1 MKKQKLISQ
10 IKPVV
15 IIMLVCVV
23 VLVCMSLGK
32 SLKHSGYFTVKNIVV
47 NEHLQELS
55 SLRGCNIFSVNLSKV
70 SGYLLAKYP
79 DYRQI
84 RLIRILPDKL
94 FIYFSRRVPVA
105 RVKLYREFYV
115 DKDAVLFNIGSVED
129 VREVPRLTGFDSI
142 IFGPKAGKK
151 YPLKPLEEALNIIK
165 EFSLNKSLQ
174 EYRINRIDLA
184 HNRNLILYLSL
195 QDPSLLLEVRLG
207 QDSIKDKI
215 NILGS
220 VLWQAKADSLNI
232 KYIDLRFKEPVI
244 KFADPDR
251 TKARKN

>member
-15 IIMLVCVV
+15 IVMLVCVV

-32 SLKHSGYFTVKNIVV
+32 NLKHSGYFTVKSIVV
-47 NEHLQELS
+47 NEQLQELS
-55 SLRGCNIFSVNLSKV
+55 SLRGCNIFSVNLAKV
-70 SGYLLAKYP
+70 SGYLLSKYP
-79 DYRQI
+79 DYRQV

-94 FIYFSRRVPVA
+94 FVYFSRRVPVA

-115 DKDAVLFNIGSVED
+115 DKDAVLFNIGSVENG
-129 VREVPRLTGFDSI
+129 REFPSLTGFDSI

-151 YPLKPLEEALNIIK
+151 YPLKPLEDALNIIK

-174 EYRINRIDLA
+174 EYKISRIDLA
-184 HNRNLILYLSL
+184 RNRNLSLYLFLEDLSI
-195 QDPSLLLEVRLG
+195 SLEVRLG

-220 VLWQAKADSLNI
+220 VLLQAKADNLNI
-232 KYIDLRFKEPVI
+232 KYVDLRFKEPVI

-251 TKARKN
+251 AKARKN